1 MAETGVQFGDYATE
15 RRRMQF
21 PVQPVT
27 LEECGLDFLFL
38 VELLTKTLFRRGR
51 MRLVE
56 LVSHTKLSVGI
67 LESVIAFLRKQNLCM
82 ASRASETE
90 TSISYELSEQGK
102 ERGQEFLM
110 KNQYVGPAPVRL
122 EDYIEQVGKQS
133 LADMKVTGEA
143 MRKAFRGVVVKESL
157 LTQFGA
163 ALNSGR
169 AILVYGPPGSGKT
182 YLAERLAEVFSGLV
196 AVPYAI
202 TVDNEVIQVYD
213 PIVHRGV
220 FSDQTGTPELDRRS
234 ASDPRWVACHRPVTK
249 TGGELTLSMLELDF
263 DANSRFYHAPPQV
276 KAQNGL
282 MIMDD
287 LGRQRVPAI
296 DLMNRWIVPLD
307 RRVDFLSLHTGKK
320 FLIPFDVI
328 VIFSSNLTPSSL
340 ADEAFLRRLGYKIF
354 VGELTREAY
363 LEIARAA
370 CSQLGI
376 TVNETGLDYLLQRHR
391 LDNRPLLAC
400 NPLDILEKMRDLT
413 TYEGKTQELSE
424 ESIDWAWNNY
434 FSNERLSETKGMT
447 HEKP

>member
-1 MAETGVQFGDYATE
+1 M
-15 RRRMQF
+15 
-21 PVQPVT
+21 
-27 LEECGLDFLFL
+27 
-38 VELLTKTLFRRGR
+38 
-51 MRLVE
+51 
-56 LVSHTKLSVGI
+56 
-67 LESVIAFLRKQNLCM
+67 
-82 ASRASETE
+82 
-90 TSISYELSEQGK
+90 
-102 ERGQEFLM
+102 
-110 KNQYVGPAPVRL
+110 
-122 EDYIEQVGKQS
+122 
-133 LADMKVTGEA
+133 
-143 MRKAFRGVVVKESL
+143 
-157 LTQFGA
+157 
-163 ALNSGR
+163 
-169 AILVYGPPGSGKT
+169 
-182 YLAERLAEVFSGLV
+182 
-196 AVPYAI
+196 
-202 TVDNEVIQVYD
+202 
-213 PIVHRGV
+213 
-220 FSDQTGTPELDRRS
+220 
-234 ASDPRWVACHRPVTK
+234 
-249 TGGELTLSMLELDF
+249 TLSMLELDF

-296 DLMNRWIVPLD
+296 NLMNRWIVPLD
-307 RRVDFLSLHTGKK
+307 RRVDYLSLHTGKK

-400 NPLDILEKMRDLT
+400 TPVDILEKMRDLT